1 MAEPV
6 AKPAQAM
13 RTWTGTIRRLSWND
27 RALAV
32 QAALLLTVA
41 APLLRIVRLSRVI
54 TILNRRV
61 LPSAPTVAHPERP
74 VALARLVA
82 MAARHT
88 PLPNTCLHR
97 SLALWWLLGRE
108 GFRSDLVVGA
118 RKDQGGLTA
127 HAWVEHRA
135 AVLNDDP
142 GAVGGYVVFQRTP
155 HA

>member
-1 MAEPV
+1 MADRV
-6 AKPAQAM
+6 AKPAQAV
-13 RTWTGTIRRLSWND
+13 RTWTGTIRRLSWSD

-32 QAALLLTVA
+32 QAGVLLTVA
-41 APLLRIVRLSRVI
+41 APVLRIVKLSRVI
-54 TILNRRV
+54 NTLNRRV
-61 LPSAPTVAHPERP
+61 SPSAPTIEHPERP

-118 RKDQGGLTA
+118 RKDHSELTA
-127 HAWVEHRA
+127 HAWVEHRG

-142 GAVGGYVVFQRTP
+142 GAVSRYVVFQRTP